1 MVGLFQ
7 HFKVYHHIAGKEYP
21 VLHAVLL
28 QLVIL
33 QTVKTKGQVRTV
45 QSKVSHCTVQ
55 LSQSLQ
61 SMHQYWYWR
70 SSDGVNASL
79 NGRRPFTQNY
89 QSRNYILPR
98 REDLHNDF
106 FQLSEKNIWPA

>member
-33 QTVKTKGQVRTV
+33 QTVKRSIHIVLCSFHTAYKACISTGTGAAVM
-45 QSKVSHCTVQ
+45 VSMQ
-55 LSQSLQ
+55 
-61 SMHQYWYWR
+61 
-70 SSDGVNASL
+70 A
-79 NGRRPFTQNY
+79 
-89 QSRNYILPR
+89 
-98 REDLHNDF
+98 
-106 FQLSEKNIWPA
+106 